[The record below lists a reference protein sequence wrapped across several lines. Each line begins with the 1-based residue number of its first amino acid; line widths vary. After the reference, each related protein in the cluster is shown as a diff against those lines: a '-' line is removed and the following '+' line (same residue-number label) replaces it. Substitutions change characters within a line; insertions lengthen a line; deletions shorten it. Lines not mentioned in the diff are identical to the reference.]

1 MHTPEM
7 ITDLAVMLLTA
18 GLITILFKK
27 IKQPLILGYIL
38 AGFLISPYFPL
49 FFNVEDMDSI
59 NLWSEIGVIILM
71 FHIGLEF
78 NLHKLAKLGGTA
90 IISAIIKMG
99 GVMLTGYGLGI
110 AMGFSNISSLFL
122 GGMLSISST
131 AVIQKSFEELGI
143 KGKKYAQ
150 LVMGTLVIEDIVGIF
165 MMVVLSTISISQN
178 VAGKDLIISLALMI
192 CYLIVWLL
200 LGIYLLPTFLNKVI
214 KVMNDEMLLILSLG
228 LCFGMVMIA
237 NMLGFS
243 SELGAFLA
251 GSLLAGTIHVERVE
265 HLTNGVKDMFVSF
278 FFLSVGMKVDP
289 HAIVNYAPT
298 ITLITIVAVT
308 AKLIFATVGMLL
320 SGQTLNTAIKSGFS
334 LAPIGEFSFIIA
346 ALGVS
351 LGVMDENLYPI
362 IVSAAVITT
371 FLTPF
376 LIKHSNHVTEIL
388 QKKLPKKLL
397 QKLNQYTSSD
407 QTDDDKDTDWNE
419 YIRKFISRTLLYGVI
434 MLVTVMI
441 GLEGIH
447 PLLCNVLTP
456 IPASILTCIII
467 YFIIAI
473 FVRPMLN
480 LRSALFTSLWLK
492 KRANRLPLIVLATL
506 RVMLIGTIV
515 MIPISV
521 LFDINPVYLFVF
533 VIAVVLIAG
542 KSSFLST
549 SYLRL
554 ETQFLRN
561 LNERLIAAEEEKGL
575 RQSWLDTELHII
587 SLIAP
592 EDADFLGKHLYELQ
606 WGRIYNVYVVKIRH
620 HGKHMI
626 LPDQKTTIAAGDKVF
641 VVGDLKSIEN
651 FYRLVRMTPSK
662 PPRTLKQFME
672 TDYPDPNNALSVC
685 AIKLTGSESYAGK
698 TLKNGNIRNKW
709 HCMVLGVQQNGYPTI
724 MPDINTLISKGDI
737 IWIMGSNQNVGSMI
751 AESVETSDS
760 SSADPDHQK
769 QPFSP
774 F

>member
-1 MHTPEM
+1 MHTPDM

-49 FFNVEDMDSI
+49 FFNVEDIDSI

-90 IISAIIKMG
+90 VISAIIKMG
-99 GVMLTGYGLGI
+99 GVMLTGYLVGI
-110 AMGFSNISSLFL
+110 LMGFSVISSLFL
-122 GGMLSISST
+122 GCMLSISST
-131 AVIQKSFEELGI
+131 AVIQKSFEELEI
-143 KGKKYAQ
+143 KGQKYSQ

-165 MMVVLSTISISQN
+165 MMVVLSTISVSQS
-178 VAGKDLIISLALMI
+178 VAGKELMISLALMV
-192 CYLIVWLL
+192 CYLVVWLL

-237 NMLGFS
+237 NFLGFS

-265 HLTNGVKDMFVSF
+265 HLTGGVKDMFVSF

-289 HAIVNYAPT
+289 HAIVNYAPIIAV
-298 ITLITIVAVT
+298 ITVVAVI

-320 SGQTLNTAIKSGFS
+320 SGQTLNTAVKSGFS

-351 LGVMDENLYPI
+351 LGVMEENLYPI

-376 LIKHSNHVTEIL
+376 LIKNSSSVTDLL
-388 QKKLPKKLL
+388 QRKLPESLL
-397 QKLNQYTSSD
+397 QKLHQYTSSD

-419 YIRKFISRTLLYGVI
+419 YIRKFVSRTALYSVI
-434 MLVTVMI
+434 MLVAVMI
-441 GLEGIH
+441 GIEGIY
-447 PLLCNVLTP
+447 PFLAETLTP
-456 IPASILTCIII
+456 LSASIATCAII
-467 YFIIAI
+467 FFVIAI

-480 LRSALFTSLWLK
+480 PGNALFTSLWLK
-492 KRANRLPLIVLATL
+492 KRANRLPLIVLSAIRVILTAT
-506 RVMLIGTIV
+506 IA

-521 LFDINPVYLFVF
+521 LFEINPAYLFIF
-533 VIAVVLIAG
+533 IIIAVLIAG
-542 KSSFLST
+542 KSNFLST
-549 SYLRL
+549 AYLRL

-561 LNERLIAAEEEKGL
+561 LNERLIEAEEEKGL
-575 RQSWLDTELHII
+575 HQSWLDTELHII

-592 EDADFLGKHLYELQ
+592 ESADFLGKHLADLQ
-606 WGRIYNVYVVKIRH
+606 WGKVYNVYVVKIRH
-620 HGKHMI
+620 HGKHII
-626 LPDQKTTIAAGDKVF
+626 LPEPKATIAAGDKVF

-651 FYRLVRMTPSK
+651 FYRLVQMKPSK
-662 PPRTLKQFME
+662 PPRTLKKFME
-672 TDYPDPNNALSVC
+672 TDYPDADNALSVC
-685 AIKLTGSESYAGK
+685 AIKVTGNESYAGK
-698 TLKNGNIRNKW
+698 TLKNGNIREKF
-709 HCMVLGVQQNGYPTI
+709 HCMVLGVQQSGYPII
-724 MPDINTLISKGDI
+724 MPDINTLITKDDI
-737 IWIMGSNQNVGSMI
+737 IWVMGSNHNVSVI
-751 AESVETSDS
+751 VAESVETAEA
-760 SSADPDHQK
+760 ADFRPLSRTDR
-769 QPFSP
+769 
-774 F
+774 